1 MIKDLANLLIS
12 LGIKKND
19 SIFVHSDLSNFKSLN
34 LDFWSLN
41 NIIFDTILEIVG
53 NEGAILAPTFT
64 YDNFHKK
71 KIFDNKK
78 TFSETGIFSE
88 LVRTKKNSLRSN
100 HPIFSIS
107 SYGEKSELFV
117 RNNSLNSTGIG
128 TPFDRMFHFNA
139 KILHIN
145 IELVTKCTYLHY
157 IEEKCSV
164 PYRYSKYFNYEIIN
178 EQKKKITLEYEN
190 YVRMTEFYKFP
201 KQSKYIQND
210 LIKNKVMK
218 INKLEKSYFTIVHST
233 QLNNFFSRKIKKNPF
248 YIYGKKLNVING

>member
-1 MIKDLANLLIS
+1 MIKDFADNLAS

-19 SIFVHSDLSNFKSLN
+19 SIFVHSDLSNFKNLN

-53 NEGAILAPTFT
+53 NEGAILVPTFT

-100 HPIFSIS
+100 HPIFSVS
-107 SYGEKSELFV
+107 SYGKKSELFV
-117 RNNSLNSTGIG
+117 RNNSLNSTGKG
-128 TPFDRMFHFNA
+128 TPFDRMFHFNT

-145 IELVTKCTYLHY
+145 IELVTRCTYLHY
-157 IEEKCSV
+157 IEEKCDV
-164 PYRYSKYFNYEIIN
+164 PYRYSKYFNYEVIDQDN
-178 EQKKKITLEYEN
+178 KKQNLLFEN
-190 YVRMTEFYKFP
+190 YVRKRESLKFP
-201 KQSKYIQND
+201 NYSKKLQNL
-210 LIKNKVMK
+210 LITNNITKKKIFKKNLVTVTECQKLFKFISTKMKKNKF
-218 INKLEKSYFTIVHST
+218 ILW
-233 QLNNFFSRKIKKNPF
+233 KKKF
-248 YIYGKKLNVING
+248 

>member
-164 PYRYSKYFNYEIIN
+164 PYRYSKYFNYEIIDHDN
-178 EQKKKITLEYEN
+178 IKQNLLFEN
-190 YVRMTEFYKFP
+190 YVKKRESLKFP
-201 KQSKYIQND
+201 NYS
-210 LIKNKVMK
+210 
-218 INKLEKSYFTIVHST
+218 
-233 QLNNFFSRKIKKNPF
+233 
-248 YIYGKKLNVING
+248 KKLQDLLINNKITKKKYLKKI

>member
-12 LGIKKND
+12 LGIKKHD

-164 PYRYSKYFNYEIIN
+164 PYRYSKYFNYEIIDHDN
-178 EQKKKITLEYEN
+178 IKQNLLFENYVKKRESLKFPNYSKKLQDLLINNKITKKKIFKKNLIT
-190 YVRMTEFYKFP
+190 VTECNKLFSFISNKM
-201 KQSKYIQND
+201 K
-210 LIKNKVMK
+210 KNKF
-218 INKLEKSYFTIVHST
+218 ILWEKSF
-233 QLNNFFSRKIKKNPF
+233 
-248 YIYGKKLNVING
+248 